1 MRNLTA
7 PKQYTDDR
15 NRTTFDAGTQCL
27 VLYTAA
33 GDPVN
38 IRVATDG
45 WLYVNDIPFGVA
57 GMPPAPHKGTHAAD
71 GVDAIS
77 PASIGAADAVSTAD
91 AIDAANAN
99 ADSRVLQTNYDADMA
114 SILARLNALEAS
126 AVQSTNIATI
136 TGTELPEGGVGYIE
150 YAPRVTG

>member
-7 PKQYTDDR
+7 PKQYTDPN
-15 NRTTFDAGTQCL
+15 NRTTFDAGTECL

-57 GMPPAPHKGTHAAD
+57 GMPPGPHKVTHSIG
-71 GVDAIS
+71 GVDAIT
-77 PASIGAADAVSTAD
+77 PADIGAADAATTTA
-91 AIDAANAN
+91 AITAANDNAN
-99 ADSRVLQTNYDADMA
+99 SRVLQTAYDTDIAA
-114 SILARLNALEAS
+114 IVSRLDALEANT
-126 AVQSTNIATI
+126 VTSTNISAISGST
-136 TGTELPEGGVGYIE
+136 LPDGVGTIQFTE
-150 YAPRVTG
+150 KS

>member
-7 PKQYTDDR
+7 PKQYTDPN
-15 NRTTFDAGTQCL
+15 NRTTFDAGTECL

-57 GMPPAPHKGTHAAD
+57 GMPPAPHKVTHAVG
-71 GVDAIS
+71 GVDAIA
-77 PASIGAADAVSTAD
+77 PADIGAAEAAATTA
-91 AIDAANAN
+91 AIATVTANAN
-99 ADSRVLQTNYDADMA
+99 SRVLQTAYDTAMA
-114 SILARLNALEAS
+114 SVLSRLSALETNT
-126 AVQSTNIATI
+126 VTSTNISAI
-136 TGTELPEGGVGYIE
+136 TGNTLADGVGTLNY
-150 YAPRVTG
+150 TTK

>member
-7 PKQYTDDR
+7 PKQYTDEQ

-57 GMPPAPHKGTHAAD
+57 GMPPAPHANTHAT
-71 GVDAIS
+71 GGSDAVT
-77 PASIGAADAVSTAD
+77 PAAIGAADAASTAA
-91 AIDAANAN
+91 AIEAANDNAN
-99 ADSRVLQTNYDADMA
+99 SRVLQSEYDADMA
-114 SILARLNALEAS
+114 SILARLDALEAYSVLS
-126 AVQSTNIATI
+126 ANIATI
-136 TGTELPEGGVGYIE
+136 SGTELPEGGAGYLE
-150 YAPRVTG
+150 YTPRESE

>member
-7 PKQYTDDR
+7 PKQYTDPN
-15 NRTTFDAGTQCL
+15 NRTTFDAGTECL

-57 GMPPAPHKGTHAAD
+57 GMPPAPHKATHFTG
-71 GVDAIS
+71 GVDAIA
-77 PASIGAADAVSTAD
+77 PADIGAADAATTTAGI
-91 AIDAANAN
+91 AAANDNAN
-99 ADSRVLQTNYDADMA
+99 SRVLQTAYDTAMA
-114 SILARLNALEAS
+114 SVLSRLAALEAN
-126 AVQSTNIATI
+126 AVTSTNISAISGST
-136 TGTELPEGGVGYIE
+136 LPDGVGTIQFTE
-150 YAPRVTG
+150 KS

>member
-7 PKQYTDDR
+7 PKQYTDDKD
-15 NRTTFDAGTQCL
+15 RTTFDAGTQCL

-57 GMPPAPHKGTHAAD
+57 GMPPAPHAATHATD
-71 GVDAIS
+71 GSDPIT
-77 PASIGAADAVSTAD
+77 PAAIGAAEALSTAD

-114 SILARLNALEAS
+114 SILARLDALEAYSVLS
-126 AVQSTNIATI
+126 ANIATI
-136 TGTELPEGGVGYIE
+136 SGTELPEGGAGYLE
-150 YAPRVTG
+150 YTPRESE

>member
-7 PKQYTDDR
+7 PKQYTDDKD
-15 NRTTFDAGTQCL
+15 RTTFDAGTQCL

-57 GMPPAPHKGTHAAD
+57 GMPPAPHANTHAAG
-71 GVDAIS
+71 GVDAVT
-77 PASIGAADAVSTAD
+77 PAAIGAADAASTAA
-91 AIDAANAN
+91 AIEAANDNAN
-99 ADSRVLQTNYDADMA
+99 SRVLQSEYDTDMA
-114 SILARLNALEAS
+114 SILARLGILEES
-126 AVQSTNIATI
+126 AVMSANIATI
-136 TGTELPEGGVGYIE
+136 SGTALPEGGVGYIE
-150 YAPRVTG
+150 YAPRESE

>member
-7 PKQYTDDR
+7 PKQYTDPN
-15 NRTTFDAGTQCL
+15 NRTTFDAGTECL

-57 GMPPAPHKGTHAAD
+57 GMPPAPHKATHATG
-71 GVDAIS
+71 GVDALT
-77 PASIGAADAVSTAD
+77 PADIGAAEAAATTA
-91 AIDAANAN
+91 ALATVTANAN
-99 ADSRVLQTNYDADMA
+99 GRVLQTAYDAAMA
-114 SILARLNALEAS
+114 SVLSRLAALEAN
-126 AVQSTNIATI
+126 AVTSTNISAISGST
-136 TGTELPEGGVGYIE
+136 LPDGVGTIQFTE
-150 YAPRVTG
+150 KS

>member
-7 PKQYTDDR
+7 PKQYTDTN
-15 NRTTFDAGTQCL
+15 NRTTFDAGTECL

-57 GMPPAPHKGTHAAD
+57 GMPPAPHKATHFTG
-71 GVDAIS
+71 GVDAIA
-77 PASIGAADAVSTAD
+77 PADIGAADATATTA
-91 AIDAANAN
+91 AIASANDNAN
-99 ADSRVLQTNYDADMA
+99 SRVLQTAYDTAMA
-114 SILARLNALEAS
+114 SVLSRLDALEANT
-126 AVQSTNIATI
+126 VTSTNISAISGST
-136 TGTELPEGGVGYIE
+136 LPDGVGTIQFTE
-150 YAPRVTG
+150 KS